1 VPKGTDP
8 KKVKKASPEK
18 ERGEDSEVHIGDNE
32 DSAVKALKNGLFSLY
47 GKFSK
52 SNLI

>member
-47 GKFSK
+47 DLAEKAP
-52 SNLI
+52 